1 MTEKKPYRPCVL
13 AVFKN
18 DKDLLL
24 VCQRVDNGA
33 WQFPQG
39 GVDEGESDKEA
50 LYREVLEEIAVA
62 EFDIL
67 KQSKKTIFYD
77 FPQELRAPIT
87 KRYRGQEQRWFLCQ
101 MKPPFLPNLSKAT
114 TNEFQDFK
122 WDKVADILD
131 GVIEW
136 KKDSYLKGLRSLGV
150 LHEFK

>member
-1 MTEKKPYRPCVL
+1 MTEKKPYRSCVL

-50 LYREVLEEIAVA
+50 LYREVLEEIAVS

-67 KQSKKTIFYD
+67 KQSNKTVFYD
-77 FPQELRAPIT
+77 FPESLKVPISN
-87 KRYRGQEQRWFLCQ
+87 KYQGQEQRWFLCQ
-101 MKPPFLPNLSKAT
+101 MKGSSLPDLSSAM
-114 TNEFQDFK
+114 TNEFKDFR
-122 WDKVADILD
+122 WDKVSNILD
-131 GVIEW
+131 EVVGW
-136 KKDSYLKGLRSLGV
+136 KKESYLEGLRLLGV
-150 LHEFK
+150 LHELK